1 LRVTTVAVPDV
12 FDAPSSR
19 YAVRVGTDSGTE
31 RRESANEIAARIVGL
46 MQGTERGETIGPII
60 DMLATAPAHWLDEIL
75 STLDLQR
82 LLDKARD
89 QSGGSAHHMKLVD
102 LLAVQRIDQLG
113 IQVRSALLRALQ
125 RGPRGPRLDGAAR
138 SILLATHGR
147 ALTRLKNAVDGAGD
161 EYDLQD
167 LVFRAVGSPQV
178 RDEILAHIATQA
190 AGLSRDEI
198 KILSDVDD
206 TLYAN
211 WKDDR
216 YPSKTVYPGVIQ
228 LYRELDAGRDQ
239 QTGYVGDLVF
249 VTARPSGRGLIERR
263 THRSLRKRGID
274 KATVLSGSFRR
285 VLGNAAIAS
294 KKLENFLQYAE
305 LFPEYDFVFY
315 GDSGQGDVRFGQD
328 MLRAH
333 PARVRAV
340 FIHDVVGTPAPVRDD
355 FARQRIFFFDTYVGA
370 ATIACSLGLLSTA
383 ALERVIDA
391 ARSDFAD
398 IPFRDLAMR
407 ACREADLETDIAQA
421 RAMIARPHAP

>member
-1 LRVTTVAVPDV
+1 V
-12 FDAPSSR
+12 S
-19 YAVRVGTDSGTE
+19 TDNET
-31 RRESANEIAARIVGL
+31 RRHESAEALAARIVSL
-46 MQGTERGETIGPII
+46 MQGDRHGETIGSII
-60 DMLATAPAHWLDEIL
+60 DMLASAPDHAMNEIL
-75 STLDLQR
+75 SAFDLQR
-82 LLDKARD
+82 LFDHARK
-89 QSGGSAHHMKLVD
+89 QSSGSVGRAKLVE
-102 LLAVQRIDQLG
+102 LLAVRRIEQLG
-113 IQVRSALLRALQ
+113 IPVRGALLRALQ
-125 RGPRGPRLDGAAR
+125 RGPRGPLVDHATR

-147 ALTRLKNAVDGAGD
+147 ALTRLKNVVDGAGD

-167 LVFRAVGSPQV
+167 LVFRVVENPQV

-190 AGLSRDEI
+190 ADLSRDEI

-228 LYRELDAGRDQ
+228 LYRELDTGQNPR
-239 QTGYVGDLVF
+239 TGYVGDLVF
-249 VTARPSGRGLIERR
+249 VTARPSGGGLIERR
-263 THRSLRKRGID
+263 THASLRKRGID

-285 VLGNAAIAS
+285 VLGNATIAS

-355 FARQRIFFFDTYVGA
+355 FTRQRIYFFDTYVGA
-370 ATIACSLGLLSTA
+370 ASIAWSLGLLSTA

-391 ARSDFAD
+391 ARADFAC

-421 RAMIARPHAP
+421 RAMTARVGTP